1 MIMCCVI
8 VLFDCHYCVFFL
20 EVQRMIKELEDKKQ
34 THMPAYTELIQKR
47 NEVEVAQDISLDQ
60 RTYGTS
66 RLESMDVSYIK
77 AKVNILKSTGCR
89 WCT

>member
-1 MIMCCVI
+1 
-8 VLFDCHYCVFFL
+8 
-20 EVQRMIKELEDKKQ
+20 MIKELEDKKQ
-34 THMPAYTELIQKR
+34 THMPAYTELIEKR
-47 NEVEVAQDISLDQ
+47 NEVEAAQDIALDQ

-66 RLESMDVSYIK
+66 RLESMDMRYIK